1 MQMCFWNKD
10 SFQAR
15 QAVSLRGLSGLPTK
29 TLLKVKQSGTSLSIS
44 SLLRVKKDLSSSCF
58 TQTIVGSKQRLAT

>member
-15 QAVSLRGLSGLPTK
+15 KAVSLRGLSGLPTK